1 MVSIVSKSP
10 GLAPGFSSTYNDRNG
25 ISDMAKTKA
34 IKSKV
39 TKDRGS
45 KEQQLSIVD
54 AKRQRML
61 KLRTWAFIIWVIGIM
76 LILAKW
82 GKFGG
87 TY

>member
-1 MVSIVSKSP
+1 M
-10 GLAPGFSSTYNDRNG
+10 T
-25 ISDMAKTKA
+25 KTKTKTIQPKA
-34 IKSKV
+34 A
-39 TKDRGS
+39 KDRGS
-45 KEQQLSIVD
+45 KEQQLSNVD

-87 TY
+87 TH